1 MPLVD
6 DIGHVLAPP
15 HQAGRPFI
23 LGGLVAVMLGL
34 ALGPWLAWIGVLFTL
49 FCLFFFRDP
58 ERVLPGRPRRLLAPG
73 DGRVVS
79 SSRPC
84 RRRNSASAPATL
96 AGHTFLRC

>member
-1 MPLVD
+1 MSFVD

-34 ALGPWLAWIGVLFTL
+34 VLGRLAGLARPAFTL

-58 ERVLPGRPRRLLAPG
+58 ERVPPGRPGPW
-73 DGRVVS
+73 S
-79 SSRPC
+79 P
-84 RRRNSASAPATL
+84 PPM
-96 AGHTFLRC
+96 AG